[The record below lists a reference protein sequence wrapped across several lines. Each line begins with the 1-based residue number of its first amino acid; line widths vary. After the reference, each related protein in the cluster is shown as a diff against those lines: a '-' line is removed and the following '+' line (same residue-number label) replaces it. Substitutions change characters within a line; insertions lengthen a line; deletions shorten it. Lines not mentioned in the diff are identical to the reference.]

1 MHMLLTCMWIYNTY
15 TGEMVLC
22 GTGTMNAVQAFTG
35 HDYVDS
41 LMRPCGLCF
50 DDAGYLYVA
59 SLTDEVLSAPVTLHL
74 FSLLLLLFA

>member
-1 MHMLLTCMWIYNTY
+1 MWSWIIP

-35 HDYVDS
+35 NDYSDRDS

-59 SLTDEVLSAPVTLHL
+59 SLSDQVLIQLP
-74 FSLLLLLFA
+74 